1 MASDASGVRDPDRPR
16 PFPVPLYPLVPLLF
30 IGVSGY
36 MLYASL
42 AYARA
47 LSLMG
52 LVPLAL
58 GVPLYLV
65 RGARAGGRG

>member
-1 MASDASGVRDPDRPR
+1 
-16 PFPVPLYPLVPLLF
+16 
-30 IGVSGY
+30 

-58 GVPLYLV
+58 GVPSV
-65 RGARAGGRG
+65 VVG